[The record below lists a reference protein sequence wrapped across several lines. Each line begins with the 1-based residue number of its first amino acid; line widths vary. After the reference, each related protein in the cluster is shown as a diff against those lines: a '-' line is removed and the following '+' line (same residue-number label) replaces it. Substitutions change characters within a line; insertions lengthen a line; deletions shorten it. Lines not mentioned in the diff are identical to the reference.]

1 MSQNTHVILT
11 INPGSTSTKI
21 AVFDNEKL
29 RFEHKVDHPAKE
41 LARFTN
47 SMTEQFPMR
56 RKALLECLAEKGV
69 DLQSLSAVSGRG
81 GKLPPLE
88 QGAYVVNQEMFE
100 FLRDRPIDDHA
111 SNLGGMLAYDIAQE
125 LGIPAYIYDAVV
137 VDQLDALARL
147 SGLPEMKRRASC
159 HVLNMRAV
167 ARRVA
172 EREGKDFE
180 RCSFVVSHMGGGIS
194 ACALKNGRMID
205 VVTDEEGPYSPERSG
220 GLPVRQLIDSAFSGE
235 HDRLSLTR
243 RTRGKGG
250 LVAYLG
256 TNNALEVER
265 RIDEG
270 DEQAGLIYEGMAY
283 QTAKILGGLTTVLY
297 GGLDGIIITGAV
309 AYSNRLTTWIK
320 DRIAFLG
327 PIFIEPGEDELQ
339 ALALGA
345 LRVLRGQE
353 EAHEFTLSDQ

>member
-1 MSQNTHVILT
+1 MSHDSHVILT

-21 AVFDNEKL
+21 AVFDNETL
-29 RFEHKVDHPAKE
+29 RFEHKVDHPAE
-41 LARFTN
+41 DLARFTN

-56 RKALLECLAEKGV
+56 REALLKCLEEKGV
-69 DLQSLSAVSGRG
+69 DLNSLSAVSGRG
-81 GKLPPLE
+81 GKLPPLK
-88 QGAYVVNQEMFE
+88 QGAYEVNREMFE

-111 SNLGGMLAYDIAQE
+111 SNLGGMLAFDIAQS

-137 VDQLDALARL
+137 VDQLEDIARL

-172 EREGKDFE
+172 EREGKDFDQ
-180 RCSFVVSHMGGGIS
+180 CSFVVTHMGGGIS
-194 ACALKNGRMID
+194 ACVLKNGRMID

-220 GLPVRQLIDSAFSGE
+220 GLPVRQLIDSAFSGAY
-235 HDRLSLTR
+235 DKQSLTR

-265 RIDEG
+265 RIDAG
-270 DEQAGLIYEGMAY
+270 DEQAALIYEGMAY
-283 QTAKILGGLTTVLY
+283 QTAKILGGLTTVLN
-297 GGLDGIIITGAV
+297 GTLDGIIITGAV
-309 AYSNRLTTWIK
+309 AYSKRLTTWIK
-320 DRIAFLG
+320 DRVSFLG
-327 PIFIEPGEDELQ
+327 PVFIEPGEDELQ

-345 LRVLRGQE
+345 LRVLRGE
-353 EAHEFTLSDQ
+353 EDAHTFTLPQ

>member
-1 MSQNTHVILT
+1 MSQDHYVILT

-21 AVFDNEKL
+21 AVFDNDKL
-29 RFEHKVDHPAKE
+29 RFEHKVDHPAEE

-56 RKALLECLAEKGV
+56 RKAILKCLTERNV
-69 DLQSLSAVSGRG
+69 DPATLSAVSGRG
-81 GKLPPLE
+81 GKLPPLK
-88 QGAYVVNQEMFE
+88 QGAYAVNRAMFE

-111 SNLGGMLAYDIAQE
+111 SNLGGMLAYDIARTR
-125 LGIPAYIYDAVV
+125 GIPAYIYDAVV
-137 VDQLDALARL
+137 VDQLEDIARL

-172 EREGKDFE
+172 EREGKRFE
-180 RCSFVVSHMGGGIS
+180 QSAFVVCHMGGGIS
-194 ACALKNGRMID
+194 ACVLKNGRMID

-235 HDRLSLTR
+235 FDRLSLTR

-256 TNNALEVER
+256 TNNAIEVER
-265 RIDEG
+265 RIDAG
-270 DEQAGLIYEGMAY
+270 DAEAALIYEGMAY
-283 QTAKILGGLTTVLY
+283 QTAKTIGGLATVLQ
-297 GGLDGIIITGAV
+297 GGLDGVVITGAV
-309 AYSNRLTTWIK
+309 AYSERLTGWIRE
-320 DRIAFLG
+320 RIAFLG
-327 PIFIEPGEDELQ
+327 PVFVEPGEDELQ

-353 EAHEFTLSDQ
+353 EAHQFTPSD